1 MSMCGTVARAGALL
15 NIAKAAAP
23 VLITKKK
30 TGNYI
35 VTVSVSAGIRF
46 APTSA

>member
-1 MSMCGTVARAGALL
+1 MTMCGTLARAGALL

-30 TGNYI
+30 TANYI
-35 VTVSVSAGIRF
+35 VNLAISTGIRF
-46 APTSA
+46 APD

>member
-23 VLITKKK
+23 LLITKKK

-35 VTVSVSAGIRF
+35 VNLEVFDGIRF
-46 APTSA
+46 APD